1 MSRIYEAL
9 RRADLER
16 KAQMGAEPPPASEET
31 AHGEFAGQQSALAN
45 VRTLAE
51 AQTVTDVQTLAEAP
65 ALDDVTT
72 AENPSH
78 AWEPVIDAIPCLHER
93 GAVVEQFRGLRSKLT
108 EARQEAAIKSI
119 LISSGMPSEGKS
131 FVTMNLAVS
140 LAREGVNRVLLI
152 DGDLRRPTLHTLL
165 GTTNTPGL
173 SDYLAGKA
181 DASAILQQPPKGQLN
196 NPAIAHVF
204 ENLSFIPSGESG
216 ESSSELAANGR
227 MQGLLATLT
236 PHFDWILIDSP
247 PVLAVTDAVDL
258 ARSCDAVLLVAREA
272 RTPYK
277 VAQRAQ
283 AAFKQS
289 RLLGVV
295 LNAAKHLQKN
305 GYYYYS
311 YYYGATESPA
321 KGKHRKEKRSHG

>member
-16 KAQMGAEPPPASEET
+16 KAQLGAEPPPASEE
-31 AHGEFAGQQSALAN
+31 AIHSEFTGHQPALAN
-45 VRTLAE
+45 VQRLTE
-51 AQTVTDVQTLAEAP
+51 AQTLTEAP
-65 ALDDVTT
+65 ALADVMTDE
-72 AENPSH
+72 APSR
-78 AWEPVIDAIPCLHER
+78 AWEPVVDAIPCLHER

-108 EARQEAAIKSI
+108 QARQEAAIKSI

-173 SDYLAGKA
+173 SEYLAGTA
-181 DASAILQQPPKGQLN
+181 EISAILQQPQSVQRDETEFG
-196 NPAIAHVF
+196 HVF
-204 ENLSFIPSGESG
+204 ENLTFIPSGASS
-216 ESSSELAANGR
+216 ESSSELVANGR
-227 MQGLLATLT
+227 MQGLLATLA

-258 ARSCDAVLLVAREA
+258 ALNCDGVLLVAREA

-295 LNAAKHLQKN
+295 LNAAKHIQKN

-311 YYYGATESPA
+311 YYYGAAESPS
-321 KGKHRKEKRSHG
+321 KNKRRNEKRSHG